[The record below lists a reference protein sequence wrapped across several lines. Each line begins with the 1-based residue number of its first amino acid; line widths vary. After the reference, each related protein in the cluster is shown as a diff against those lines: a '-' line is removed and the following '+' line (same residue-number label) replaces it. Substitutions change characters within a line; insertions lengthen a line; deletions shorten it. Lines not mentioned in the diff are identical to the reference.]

1 MALAIPGRY
10 ADGQTA
16 GLAPVQ
22 VHLEAAGLAIVDA
35 EGARLGIWRYDEL
48 EAAEAIAAGRPVR
61 LRLGDDQG
69 ARLTLEPDAPLEA
82 LWRAAPHLRGRRRMD
97 RRAWR
102 RVALWTASIGGIGVG
117 LVFGVPRLADALTT
131 LVPVSWEEATG
142 GAIQREVIGLFVK
155 KGDDDAGPICAA
167 AAGRAALARLTE
179 RVAATIE
186 TEFRFTVTV
195 ANSKTV
201 NAFAMPGGYIV
212 ILRGLIDFAES
223 PDEVAAVL
231 AHEMA
236 HVVRR
241 HTTRG
246 IIRNAGYSL
255 VIDALAGGSWAGG
268 AGEML
273 IATSYGRDAETE
285 ADALGAAYL
294 RAAGLRNDGNIAFFD
309 RLKKK
314 YGDMPRALALLSSHP
329 LTDDRI
335 AAMRQQASDGDDALA
350 APDWQALR
358 SICSETVA
366 ND

>member
-22 VHLEAAGLAIVDA
+22 VHLQAAGLAIVDA
-35 EGARLGIWRYDEL
+35 EGARLGLWPYDEL

-155 KGDDDAGPICAA
+155 NDDEPICAA
-167 AAGRAALARLTE
+167 AAGRVALKRLTE
-179 RVAATIE
+179 RVAASIE
-186 TEFRFTVTV
+186 TDFRFTVTV
-195 ANSKTV
+195 ANAKTV

-223 PDEVAAVL
+223 ADEVAAVL

-246 IIRNAGYSL
+246 IIRNAGYSV

-273 IATSYGRDAETE
+273 IATSYGREAETE

-335 AAMRQQASDGDDALA
+335 AALRAQASDGDAALDES
-350 APDWQALR
+350 DWQALR
-358 SICSETVA
+358 SICSDTVA

>member
-1 MALAIPGRY
+1 MTPAVPGRY

-35 EGARLGIWRYDEL
+35 EGARLGVWPYAEL

-61 LRLGDDQG
+61 LRLGDDKG
-69 ARLTLEPDAPLEA
+69 ARLTLEPASSLEA
-82 LWRAAPHLRGRRRMD
+82 LWRAAPQLRGRRRMD

-102 RVALWTASIGGIGVG
+102 RLALWAASIGGIGAV
-117 LVFGVPRLADALTT
+117 LVFGVPRLADALTG

-142 GAIQREVIGLFVK
+142 GAIQREVIGLFV
-155 KGDDDAGPICAA
+155 DDDAGAICAA
-167 AAGRAALARLTE
+167 DAGRAALARLTE
-179 RVAATIE
+179 RVAASIE
-186 TEFRFTVTV
+186 TDFRFTVTV
-195 ANSKTV
+195 ANAKTV

-223 PDEVAAVL
+223 ADEVAAVL

-241 HTTRG
+241 HPTRG
-246 IIRNAGYSL
+246 MIRNVGYSL
-255 VIDALAGGSWAGG
+255 VGDALFGGSWAGG

-273 IATSYGRDAETE
+273 IASSYGRDAETE
-285 ADALGAAYL
+285 ADALGAEYL
-294 RAAGLRNDGNIAFFD
+294 RAAGLRNDGNIVFFD

-335 AAMRQQASDGDDALA
+335 AALRAQASDGDDALDE
-350 APDWQALR
+350 PDWQALR
-358 SICSETVA
+358 TICSDTVP

>member
-1 MALAIPGRY
+1 MTPAIRGRY

-22 VHLEAAGLAIVDA
+22 VHLEAAGLAIVDQD
-35 EGARLGIWRYDEL
+35 GARLGVWLYDEL
-48 EAAEAIAAGRPVR
+48 EAAEAVAAGRPVR
-61 LRLGDDQG
+61 LRLGDDKG
-69 ARLTLEPDAPLEA
+69 ARLTLEPTSSLEA
-82 LWRAAPHLRGRRRMD
+82 LWRAAPQLRGRRRMD

-102 RVALWTASIGGIGVG
+102 RVGLWAASIGGIGAV
-117 LVFGVPRLADALTT
+117 LVFGVPRLADALTG

-155 KGDDDAGPICAA
+155 NDDDGGPICAA
-167 AAGRAALARLTE
+167 AAGWAALKRLTE
-179 RVAATIE
+179 RVAASIE
-186 TEFRFTVTV
+186 TDFRFTVTV
-195 ANSKTV
+195 ANAKTV

-223 PDEVAAVL
+223 ADEVAAVL

-241 HTTRG
+241 HPIRG
-246 IIRNAGYSL
+246 MIRNVGYSP
-255 VIDALAGGSWAGG
+255 VGDALFGGSWAGG

-273 IATSYGRDAETE
+273 IASSYGREAETE
-285 ADALGAAYL
+285 ADALGTAYL
-294 RAAGLRNDGNIAFFD
+294 RAAGLRNDGNIAFFH

-335 AAMRQQASDGDDALA
+335 AALRAQASDGDDALDE
-350 APDWQALR
+350 PDWQALR
-358 SICSETVA
+358 SICSDTVP

>member
-1 MALAIPGRY
+1 MTPAISARY

-22 VHLEAAGLAIVDA
+22 VHLEAAGLVIVDA
-35 EGARLGIWRYDEL
+35 EGARLGVWPYDEL
-48 EAAEAIAAGRPVR
+48 EAAEAIAPGRPVR

-69 ARLTLEPDAPLEA
+69 ARLTLAPDASLEA

-102 RVALWTASIGGIGVG
+102 RVALWAVSIGGIGAG
-117 LVFGVPRLADALTT
+117 LVFGVPRLADALTA

-155 KGDDDAGPICAA
+155 NDDDPVCAA

-179 RVAATIE
+179 RVAAPIE

-195 ANSKTV
+195 ANAKTV

-241 HTTRG
+241 HPIRG
-246 IIRNAGYSL
+246 MIRNAGYSV

-273 IATSYGRDAETE
+273 IASSYGREAETE
-285 ADALGAAYL
+285 ADALGAEYL

-335 AAMRQQASDGDDALA
+335 AALRQQASDGDDALDDF
-350 APDWQALR
+350 DWQALR

-366 ND
+366 NE